1 MGAAFH
7 AQLRLEKVTT
17 HDADILLRSGSI
29 ISSYTCHLSGLAGL
43 TYWLRL
49 QVVTYIS
56 GRRSFEQNQPLQL
69 IKDFVNNKEV
79 HWYIDNQNLHS
90 NLSFTYLAFAD

>member
-1 MGAAFH
+1 M
-7 AQLRLEKVTT
+7 TT

-29 ISSYTCHLSGLAGL
+29 ISSYTCHSSGLAGL

-56 GRRSFEQNQPLQL
+56 GRRSFEPNQPLQL
-69 IKDFVNNKEV
+69 IRDFVNNKEV
-79 HWYIDNQNLHS
+79 DNQNHRSTLYS
-90 NLSFTYLAFAD
+90 PVIYLAFSD